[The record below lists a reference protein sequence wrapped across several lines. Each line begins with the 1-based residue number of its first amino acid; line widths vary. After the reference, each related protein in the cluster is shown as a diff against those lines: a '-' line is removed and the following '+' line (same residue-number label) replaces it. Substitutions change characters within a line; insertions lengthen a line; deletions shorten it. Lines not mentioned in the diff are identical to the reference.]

1 MMKYDPTH
9 NLNSSS
15 SDIEILMMP
24 FAYMDASDL
33 GPPYEAIEAVTQAMS
48 TLKEEEQ
55 WILYRIFYDRTTY
68 QELTNNLGIK
78 AKSQAWT
85 KTQTA
90 LKNLKKEL
98 VKHPLFQHLD
108 S

>member
-1 MMKYDPTH
+1 MMKYDPPKH
-9 NLNSSS
+9 LSASS

-24 FAYMDASDL
+24 FAYMDASEL
-33 GPPYEAIEAVTQAMS
+33 GPPHEAIEAVTQAMS
-48 TLKEEEQ
+48 MLKEEEQ

-98 VKHPLFQHLD
+98 LKHPMFQHLQD
-108 S
+108 